1 MHFLTIG
8 FCQETNKQRLAFSL
22 NNKQRKKGSKRIQ
35 MIIKIVTE
43 FKLTVVN
50 FVRPNQMQIC
60 ACAWIYR
67 WTKELWKIRTGP
79 SRAVG
84 RGPLGLRAVAD
95 RGPRAAGLLLAKP
108 TEIVVKV
115 FRKLATHGVFLYTKL
130 EGQGKL
136 IVAVKDKFRV
146 RQRV

>member
-1 MHFLTIG
+1 MFINNHSNSLF
-8 FCQETNKQRLAFSL
+8 NRLRGRALS
-22 NNKQRKKGSKRIQ
+22 NDSKDKRI
-35 MIIKIVTE
+35 
-43 FKLTVVN
+43 FKLTVDHVA
-50 FVRPNQMQIC
+50 RPNPMQIC

-67 WTKELWKIRTGP
+67 WKKLWKIRTG
-79 SRAVG
+79 S
-84 RGPLGLRAVAD
+84 
-95 RGPRAAGLLLAKP
+95 PRAAGLLLAKP

-115 FRKLATHGVFLYTKL
+115 FRKLGTHGVFLYTKL

>member
-1 MHFLTIG
+1 
-8 FCQETNKQRLAFSL
+8 
-22 NNKQRKKGSKRIQ
+22 
-35 MIIKIVTE
+35 
-43 FKLTVVN
+43 
-50 FVRPNQMQIC
+50 MQIC

-79 SRAVG
+79 SWAV
-84 RGPLGLRAVAD
+84 RGPRAAGPSGR

-115 FRKLATHGVFLYTKL
+115 FRKLATCGVFLSTKL